1 MIICAGSRRR
11 RRVPRVHWLQRDR
24 RELSV
29 TRQVIKLGSSSIASR
44 DGLALDVMAG
54 LVSQIATAQRAG
66 HEIILVTSGAARLG
80 RRLLAFE
87 GPTAG
92 AAPALQALVSS
103 VRSAISTAAGDPAAG
118 PPGNDS
124 NDDRDTNH
132 QDRNDRPDPGRDPQG
147 AAIGTGR
154 LVDSLTSVLRSYASA
169 EAGARASET
178 ALPSAVGQPALMALY
193 RQLAA
198 AVGVEV
204 CQILVS
210 RSDLSSA
217 RAMADLGQLLRDA
230 VGRGLLPIVNGNDAT
245 DPLAALDNDQ
255 VAVAIAVAAE
265 APVLLFLTDV
275 RAAYRDSTLTER
287 IGRLTPAEARAV
299 RAAAG
304 GTGRG
309 GMGSK
314 LSAAARAACCGVEC
328 IIGSAREPD
337 VVARSLNPRART
349 GTVVRAA
356 GPQLEPAQRWIG
368 GMAYSAG
375 SVYVNREAEDSLR
388 SGSTL
393 FLSGVKRVDGDFA
406 AGSVVELLDVRH
418 PERLL
423 GRGSVALPSSLL
435 RLLRALSP
443 QEVACVIAILLRLR
457 YVGTAGAGVAQADG
471 APNEASLLDPDVYK
485 DCRELADGTSRA
497 SKEAFAQ
504 LAGFSSDRI
513 AELADSLLLAQPQLS
528 TTFLLDK
535 GFLHGQVPAD
545 PAARRVVRSI
555 HAVHRE
561 SLAVYPV

>member
-1 MIICAGSRRR
+1 M
-11 RRVPRVHWLQRDR
+11 
-24 RELSV
+24 

-44 DGLALDVMAG
+44 DGLALDVIAG
-54 LVSQIATAQRAG
+54 LVSQIAAAQRAG

-92 AAPALQALVSS
+92 AAPALQALVTS
-103 VRSAISTAAGDPAAG
+103 VRSAISAAAAHPAAG
-118 PPGNDS
+118 KPGGDGH
-124 NDDRDTNH
+124 DDRD
-132 QDRNDRPDPGRDPQG
+132 DPGGNPQRV
-147 AAIGTGR
+147 ASETGR
-154 LVDSLTSVLRSYASA
+154 LVDSLTTVLGSYASA
-169 EAGARASET
+169 EAGPQASET

-193 RQLAA
+193 RQLAS

-217 RAMADLGQLLRDA
+217 RAMADIGQLLRDA
-230 VGRGLLPIVNGNDAT
+230 VGRGLLPVVNGNDAT
-245 DPLAALDNDQ
+245 DPLTALDNDQ

-265 APVLLFLTDV
+265 APRLLFLTDV
-275 RAAYRDSTLTER
+275 RAAYRDSSLTER
-287 IGRLTPAEARAV
+287 IVRLTPAEARAV
-299 RAAAG
+299 RVAAG

-328 IIGSAREPD
+328 TIGSAREPD
-337 VVARSLNPRART
+337 VLARSLNPRARI
-349 GTVVRAA
+349 GTVVKAA
-356 GPQLEPAQRWIG
+356 GPPLEPARRWIG

-375 SVYVNREAEDSLR
+375 SVHVNREAEDSLR

-423 GRGSVALPSSLL
+423 GRGSVALPSAIL

-443 QEVACVIAILLRLR
+443 QEVACVISIMLRLK
-457 YVGTAGAGVAQADG
+457 YAGQAAGLEPDAAG
-471 APNEASLLDPDVYK
+471 SGASLLDPDAYK
-485 DCRELADGTSRA
+485 DSRELANGTSRA
-497 SKEAFAQ
+497 SQEAYSQ
-504 LAGFSSDRI
+504 LAGSSPERI
-513 AELADSLLLAQPQLS
+513 AELADSLLLAQPAVS
-528 TTFLLDK
+528 AAFLLNG
-535 GFLHGQVPAD
+535 GFLTGQVPTD

-561 SLAVYPV
+561 SLVVFPG